1 MQHLDHD
8 RLIFLALGESEA
20 DHGETDHLGGC
31 VTCRHELESLRHVAG
46 LGAGTQGLHTL
57 PDPPAHLWAGIL
69 AELDAVAQ
77 VPALAEAHRQDL
89 VQGPTP
95 ARQATDD
102 GIGPT
107 TRHPAGATGD
117 RQPPAA
123 SGDRQPSGAT
133 GDRQPAAVTGGRPE
147 SRRRSSSPGGGCAT
161 RPAGRARHW
170 PRWATTVVSAT
181 AAAAIAVL
189 GTVLVLGDRGTTPRQ
204 DVLASAPL
212 AAYGST
218 PADARGDA
226 RVFADGRLHLHVANL
241 PDVTGYYE
249 VWLINPTTMEM
260 FSVGVLR
267 GSSGDALL
275 PLPPN
280 VDLQAYSVVDVSAEQ
295 YDNQPAHSGDSLL
308 RGTLTG

>member
-8 RLIFLALGESEA
+8 RLVFLALGESEA

-31 VTCRHELESLRHVAG
+31 VTCRRELESLRHVAG
-46 LGAGTQGLHTL
+46 LGAGTQGLHDL

-77 VPALAEAHRQDL
+77 VPSPAEAHRQDL
-89 VQGPTP
+89 GPDPT
-95 ARQATDD
+95 QA
-102 GIGPT
+102 
-107 TRHPAGATGD
+107 
-117 RQPPAA
+117 PPAA
-123 SGDRQPSGAT
+123 RNGVDPAYRHPPAVTGDPHPSVRAGDRQPSVRAGDPHPSVVT
-133 GDRQPAAVTGGRPE
+133 GDRPE
-147 SRRRSSSPGGGCAT
+147 SRRPSSSPGGGRAV
-161 RPAGRARHW
+161 RPAGRSRRW

-189 GTVLVLGDRGTTPRQ
+189 GTVFVLGDRGATPRQ

-295 YDNQPAHSGDSLL
+295 YDNKPAHSGDSLL

>member
-8 RLIFLALGESEA
+8 RLVFLALGESEA

-31 VTCRHELESLRHVAG
+31 VTCRGELDTLRHVAG
-46 LGAGTQGLHTL
+46 LGADTQGLHAL

-69 AELDAVAQ
+69 AELDTVAQ

-89 VQGPTP
+89 PEARPEP
-95 ARQATDD
+95 AQS
-102 GIGPT
+102 T
-107 TRHPAGATGD
+107 TGARPDVPRRHPSAVTGD
-117 RQPPAA
+117 RP
-123 SGDRQPSGAT
+123 D
-133 GDRQPAAVTGGRPE
+133 D
-147 SRRRSSSPGGGCAT
+147 RRRQSPYPDAERAAP
-161 RPAGRARHW
+161 RPAGRSRRGRRW
-170 PRWATTVVSAT
+170 PRWATTVVTAT
-181 AAAAIAVL
+181 AAAAVAVL
-189 GTVLVLGDRGTTPRQ
+189 GTVAVLGDRGPAPRQ
-204 DVLASAPL
+204 EVLASAPL

-218 PADARGDA
+218 PKDANGDA

-241 PDVTGYYE
+241 PDVPGYYE

-280 VDLQAYSVVDVSAEQ
+280 VDLQEYSVVDVSAEQ

>member
-8 RLIFLALGESEA
+8 RLVFLALGESEA

-69 AELDAVAQ
+69 AELDAVEQ
-77 VPALAEAHRQDL
+77 MPSLAEAHRQDL
-89 VQGPTP
+89 GPDPTRAGP
-95 ARQATDD
+95 AAGDD
-102 GIGPT
+102 VGPAY
-107 TRHPAGATGD
+107 REAPAGTGD
-117 RQPPAA
+117 RHPSAGTGDGKPAA
-123 SGDRQPSGAT
+123 VSGDRPK
-133 GDRQPAAVTGGRPE
+133 
-147 SRRRSSSPGGGCAT
+147 SRRRSSSPGGGRVA
-161 RPAGRARHW
+161 RPAAGRSRRW

-181 AAAAIAVL
+181 AAAVIAVL
-189 GTVLVLGDRGTTPRQ
+189 GTVLVLGDRGATPQQ

-218 PADARGDA
+218 PKDARGDA

-280 VDLQAYSVVDVSAEQ
+280 VDLRAYSVVDVSAEQ